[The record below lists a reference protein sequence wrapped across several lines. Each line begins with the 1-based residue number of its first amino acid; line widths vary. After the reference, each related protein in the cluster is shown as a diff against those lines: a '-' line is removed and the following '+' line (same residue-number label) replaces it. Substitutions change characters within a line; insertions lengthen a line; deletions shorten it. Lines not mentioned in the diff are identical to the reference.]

1 MGTLKKIVE
10 GTSYISAG
18 QVADLGIGLLVTF
31 LLVRLLSLTD
41 YGVYVLVLS
50 MATFFA
56 ALSDIG
62 TASLVISKVP
72 GAKTDADRRALLRG
86 YRRFVL
92 LVSAAATLA
101 LFAFADQAALLL
113 GIPGAAIAIRIASI
127 AVFFQSL
134 LTATQAVLVAF
145 THFKQTFWV
154 TLMLELSRL
163 VLIVALIAGLGF
175 GLEGAV
181 LAYSLSFLLA
191 VLVGLFPVRAATRT
205 LAPSGLAS
213 ASFRALMN
221 TEGKFAMGSHFL
233 KQLRANA
240 VLWAIALIAGP
251 TYVAYYAI
259 AMSVLAVFVIPLSA
273 LEQTLYPLIASVRA
287 RSTHYASLMFAK
299 AVKYG
304 FLLSILPGLLLLLL
318 VGPLVELIF
327 TRQYA
332 FSLFFYRVLA
342 FEVIL
347 AGIAVAMRPLL
358 FALGKQRDLF
368 FANLAQLAALFLFV
382 ALLLPVEPKLLTT
395 AYVLAS
401 LVALLAYFA
410 IVRASIHLPLRAFFS
425 HDRIDREMQAKLAA
439 RIRSLLRLGRG
450 PPPSGQNPVQPEE
463 RPMQKKRRMR

>member
-1 MGTLKKIVE
+1 MGTLKKIAE
-10 GTSYISAG
+10 GTSWISAG
-18 QVADLGIGLLVTF
+18 QVVDLGFGLLVTF
-31 LLVRLLSLTD
+31 LLVRLLSVAD
-41 YGVYVLVLS
+41 YGIYVLVLS
-50 MATFFA
+50 VATFFA

-72 GAKTDADRRALLRG
+72 GARTDADRRALLRG

-92 LVSAAATLA
+92 LISAGATLA

-113 GIPGAAIAIRIASI
+113 GIPEAALAIRIGSI
-127 AVFFQSL
+127 AVLFQSL

-145 THFKQTFWV
+145 THFKQTFRV

-163 VLIVALIAGLGF
+163 VLIVLLIVGF
-175 GLEGAV
+175 GLGIEGAV
-181 LAYSLSFLLA
+181 LAYALSFLFA

-205 LAPSGLAS
+205 LARGAAS
-213 ASFRALMN
+213 ASFRALMH
-221 TEGKFAMGSHFL
+221 TEGKFAVGSHFL

-240 VLWAIALIAGP
+240 ILWAIALIAGP

-287 RSTHYASLMFAK
+287 ASKRTASLMFAK

-304 FLLSILPGLLLLLL
+304 FLLSLLPAALL
-318 VGPLVELIF
+318 VLLAGPLIILVF
-327 TRQYA
+327 TPTYA

-347 AGIAVAMRPLL
+347 AGISVAIRPLL
-358 FALGKQRDLF
+358 FALGKQRDIF
-368 FANLAQLAALFLFV
+368 FANLVQLATLFLFI
-382 ALLLPVEPKLLTT
+382 ALLLPIEPRLLTT

-401 LVALLAYFA
+401 LIALIAYFA
-410 IVRASIHLPLRAFFS
+410 IVRANIRLPLRAFFTS
-425 HDRIDREMQAKLAA
+425 DRIDREVQAKLVAKL
-439 RIRSLLRLGRG
+439 RSLPGLRR
-450 PPPSGQNPVQPEE
+450 PRE
-463 RPMQKKRRMR
+463 RSAGAHR